1 MWNNMIQF
9 LSYLFYFVVASASP
23 LQRRWLAKNKN
34 IDNKGQINFAFRV
47 SFITVVLSL
56 FLPLFKSFSL
66 QGNIFYLIGLSLICG
81 VFGGGYFITS
91 YTAQKH
97 VEAGVTTLVSNI
109 YTPVTIILATI
120 FLGEGLTSIQILGT
134 ILLLIGIVIVSKKHQ
149 IGKFKFDKYFLL
161 MLLSGVMLGISL
173 TAERTLIKIT
183 GFTAGTMFSWW
194 MQCLVLGL
202 ATLITKNK
210 NAYSK
215 KDITVTGSLRF
226 LQSLS
231 WVILTFVVGNLSLVS
246 SITTFKVVII
256 FIAAAIFLKERSD
269 MPRKITGSLVALV
282 GLLLMK

>member
-1 MWNNMIQF
+1 MIQI
-9 LSYLFYFVVASASP
+9 LSYLFYFVAASASP

-34 IDNKGQINFAFRV
+34 VDNKGQINFAFQV
-47 SFITVVLSL
+47 SFVTVVLSL
-56 FLPLFKSFSL
+56 FLLFFKPFSL
-66 QGNIFYLIGLSLICG
+66 QGNIFYLIGLALICG
-81 VFGGGYFITS
+81 IFGGGYFITS

-109 YTPVTIILATI
+109 YTPVTIVLATI
-120 FLGEGLTSIQILGT
+120 FLHEGLNTAQIIGT
-134 ILLLIGIVIVSKKHQ
+134 ILLLIGIIIVSKKHQ

-173 TAERTLIKIT
+173 TAERTLLKTT

-194 MQCLVLGL
+194 AQCLVLGVVV
-202 ATLITKNK
+202 LITKNK
-210 NAYSK
+210 NVYSK
-215 KDITVTGSLRF
+215 KDIAITGSLRF

-246 SITTFKVVII
+246 SITTFKVLII
-256 FIAAAIFLKERSD
+256 FIAAAIFLKERTD
-269 MPRKITGSLVALV
+269 IPRKITGSLVALV

>member
-1 MWNNMIQF
+1 MIQF
-9 LSYLFYFVVASASP
+9 LSYLFYFVAASASP
-23 LQRRWLAKNKN
+23 LQRRWLATKKNTN
-34 IDNKGQINFAFRV
+34 NKGQVHFAFQV
-47 SFITVVLSL
+47 SFITVILSL
-56 FLPLFKSFSL
+56 LLLFFKPFNL
-66 QGNIFYLIGLSLICG
+66 QGNIFHLIGLALICG
-81 VFGGGYFITS
+81 IFGGGYFIAS

-109 YTPVTIILATI
+109 YTPVIIVLATI
-120 FLGEGLTSIQILGT
+120 FLHEGLTLIQIFGT

-173 TAERTLIKIT
+173 TAERTLQKTT

-194 MQCLVLGL
+194 SQCVVLGL
-202 ATLITKNK
+202 STLITKNK
-210 NAYSK
+210 SEYSK
-215 KDITVTGSLRF
+215 KDIAITGSLRF

-256 FIAAAIFLKERSD
+256 FIAAAIFLKERAD
-269 MPRKITGSLVALV
+269 LPRKIAGSLLALI